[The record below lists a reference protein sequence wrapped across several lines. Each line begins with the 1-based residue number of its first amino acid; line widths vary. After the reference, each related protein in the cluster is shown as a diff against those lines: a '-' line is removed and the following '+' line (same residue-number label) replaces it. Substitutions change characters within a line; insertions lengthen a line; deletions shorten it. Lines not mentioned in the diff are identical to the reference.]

1 MALKEYKI
9 LSKVPLIRALS
20 RLCSFLHLYW
30 YCIPQMPAPSGPTS
44 HIVDIL
50 PSSTSDLKHRNDCK
64 TVSENQIST
73 ILQKSSP
80 SRLNTTNQVITKNAG
95 LLATQSAKTPP
106 TPISRCR
113 NQAGVKALKI
123 QTRPMHLNVD
133 ISSSTIK
140 RKQNEVLHL
149 SKVSG
154 ETSEIIVLTPRSPED
169 ISLLSVFLRSSKTKR
184 FRQTTSALWK
194 LPTVSEIT
202 TEFSDPETIRFGPQV
217 HFPLEIRTDL
227 ECDQGPLPSVILE
240 SIISHR
246 SPKKVDPTPKSLL
259 KIIPLE
265 FLQHLEENSRI
276 CPAWTT
282 QGRRCKF
289 HRTVRHTSAQL
300 QSLVAFEPSVLLL
313 VIQQLIEALFC
324 ASHRKVASREL
335 QSWRKEL
342 QELSK
347 IQDCG
352 YIFPVEN
359 ERLCAVFHWIYLL
372 GWAALSQSSPS
383 SSLKS
388 TTDKIVQV
396 EPPLVNAIQEFKP
409 YVGKAFSG
417 TTSEELAKL
426 LTKPLQKSDIKYQG
440 SMYIFW
446 QPPNFGHLKI
456 GRSQNV
462 PRRLE
467 QWNKQ
472 CKKTMQFFF
481 PEEKGAANMPD
492 LQQIPHISRVEALVH
507 LELMH
512 CRRIEKKCPGCFKSH
527 VEWFETSKDIAIGV
541 VRKWSDW
548 MVTLPYEKHMK
559 DGEEQ
564 WVLKS
569 EERKRLGDLCLP
581 GIKFAT
587 PRLAIAKEEEI
598 SPHRL
603 RHSTPLQVRDGRKG
617 RRSLD

>member
-1 MALKEYKI
+1 
-9 LSKVPLIRALS
+9 
-20 RLCSFLHLYW
+20 
-30 YCIPQMPAPSGPTS
+30 MPAPSGPTS
-44 HIVDIL
+44 HIVGTL
-50 PSSTSDLKHRNDCK
+50 PSSTSDLKRRNDCK
-64 TVSENQIST
+64 TVPENQISA
-73 ILQKSSP
+73 ILQKASP
-80 SRLNTTNQVITKNAG
+80 TILNTTNHVITENAG
-95 LLATQSAKTPP
+95 LLATESAKTPP
-106 TPISRCR
+106 TSISRCR
-113 NQAGVKALKI
+113 NKDSINSLKI

-133 ISSSTIK
+133 ISSSTTK

-149 SKVSG
+149 SKTSG
-154 ETSEIIVLTPRSPED
+154 ETSEIIVLVPRSPED

-184 FRQTTSALWK
+184 VRHTTSALWK
-194 LPTVSEIT
+194 LPTVSEIN
-202 TEFSDPETIRFGPQV
+202 TEFSDPETILFGPQV
-217 HFPLEIRTDL
+217 HLPLQIRTNL
-227 ECDQGPLPSVILE
+227 EGDQGSLPSVILE
-240 SIISHR
+240 SILSHQG
-246 SPKKVDPTPKSLL
+246 PKEVDPTPKSLL

-265 FLQHLEENSRI
+265 FLQHLGENNRI

-282 QGRRCKF
+282 QGRRCKV
-289 HRTVRHTSAQL
+289 HRTVRLISAQL
-300 QSLVAFEPSVLLL
+300 QSLVTFKPNVLLP

-335 QSWRKEL
+335 QGWRKEL

-347 IQDCG
+347 ISDCG

-372 GWAALSQSSPS
+372 GRAALSQSSPS
-383 SSLKS
+383 QSSPSSSPKS
-388 TTDKIVQV
+388 TGHKIVQV
-396 EPPLVNAIQEFKP
+396 EPPVVNPIQEFTP
-409 YVGKAFSG
+409 YVCKDFSG
-417 TTSEELAKL
+417 ATSEELAKL

-446 QPPNFGHLKI
+446 QRPNFGHLKI

-462 PRRLE
+462 PRRLK

-472 CKKTMQFFF
+472 CKKSMQVFF
-481 PEEKGAANMPD
+481 PEEKGAAGMPD

-512 CRRIEKKCPGCFKSH
+512 YRRIEKKCPGCSKSH

-548 MVTLPYEKHMK
+548 MATLPYEKHMK

-569 EERKRLGDLCLP
+569 EERKNLGDLCRP
-581 GIKFAT
+581 GIKFPT
-587 PRLAIAKEEEI
+587 PYLPVAENEENHIA
-598 SPHRL
+598 L
-603 RHSTPLQVRDGRKG
+603 RHPIPSAR
-617 RRSLD
+617 

>member
-1 MALKEYKI
+1 
-9 LSKVPLIRALS
+9 
-20 RLCSFLHLYW
+20 
-30 YCIPQMPAPSGPTS
+30 MPAPSGPTS
-44 HIVDIL
+44 DIVGIL

-64 TVSENQIST
+64 TVPENQIST
-73 ILQKSSP
+73 ILQKASP
-80 SRLNTTNQVITKNAG
+80 AILNTTNQVITENAG
-95 LLATQSAKTPP
+95 LLATESAKTPP
-106 TPISRCR
+106 TSSSRCR
-113 NQAGVKALKI
+113 NKAGVNALKM

-133 ISSSTIK
+133 ISSSTTK

-149 SKVSG
+149 SKTSG
-154 ETSEIIVLTPRSPED
+154 ETSEIIVLAPRSPED

-194 LPTVSEIT
+194 LPTVSAIN
-202 TEFSDPETIRFGPQV
+202 TEFSDPETILFGPQV
-217 HFPLEIRTDL
+217 HFPLQIRTNL
-227 ECDQGPLPSVILE
+227 EGDQGSLPSVILE
-240 SIISHR
+240 SILSHR
-246 SPKKVDPTPKSLL
+246 SPKEVDPTPKSLL

-265 FLQHLEENSRI
+265 FLQHLGENSRI

-282 QGRRCKF
+282 QGRRCKV
-289 HRTVRHTSAQL
+289 HRTVRLISAQL
-300 QSLVAFEPSVLLL
+300 QSLVTFKPSVLLL

-324 ASHRKVASREL
+324 TSHRKVASREL
-335 QSWRKEL
+335 QGWRKEL

-347 IQDCG
+347 ISGCG

-372 GWAALSQSSPS
+372 GRAALSQSSPS
-383 SSLKS
+383 SSLRS
-388 TTDKIVQV
+388 TGHKIVQV
-396 EPPLVNAIQEFKP
+396 EPPAVNPIQDFKP

-472 CKKTMQFFF
+472 CKKSMQFFF
-481 PEEKGAANMPD
+481 PEEKEAASMPD
-492 LQQIPHISRVEALVH
+492 VQQIPHISRVEALVH

-512 CRRIEKKCPGCFKSH
+512 YRRIEKKCPGCFKSH
-527 VEWFETSKDIAIGV
+527 TEWFEASKDIAIGV

-548 MVTLPYEKHMK
+548 MATLPYEKHIK

-569 EERKRLGDLCLP
+569 EERKILGDLCRP
-581 GIKFAT
+581 GIKFPT
-587 PRLAIAKEEEI
+587 PYLPVAEEEEKI
-598 SPHRL
+598 SLSPFD
-603 RHSTPLQVRDGRKG
+603 TPFQVRDRRKG